1 MHAIVLNTGTE
12 LLLGDVQ
19 DAHLAFIACQVFP
32 LGLRIVERR
41 TVSDGV
47 AIRETLAEI
56 FPRAEILFVTGGLG
70 PTTDDVTR
78 EAAAELLGLK
88 LIRDPEVMSAILE
101 RFATRGIQF
110 TARVERQ
117 AFVPAGAEVLPNRSG
132 TAPGLYLRANLN
144 PHIRSPHLFL
154 LPGPPRELQPMF
166 ERSVM
171 PILHSIVPPS
181 NSLECRIYHVTGI
194 GESLVEEAIGERISV
209 ISGVELG
216 YCSRPGDVDV
226 RIIGEFSMLEQADEI
241 IRTTLGDSIYS
252 MNEATLEEVIVEL
265 LTKRRETLS
274 LAESCTGGLLANRI
288 TNVPGAS
295 SAFLA
300 GYVVT
305 VNEYL
310 SLELIVTN
318 KSATEKFE
326 FENCLH
332 TYFFV
337 EDIAAISLHG
347 LKGVTY
353 LDKTANQVEKV
364 EAEEAIRISSEVD
377 RTYLNATSAV
387 EIRDARAGRA
397 IRVEKKNS
405 ASTVVWNPW
414 IAKAQ
419 QMTDFGNEEYRNMV
433 CVESGNVASNKIV
446 LGPRETSW
454 LKVKLSTAP
463 LA

>member
-19 DAHLAFIACQVFP
+19 DAHLAFIARQVFP
-32 LGLRIVERR
+32 LGLRIEERR

-88 LIRDPEVMSAILE
+88 LVRDPEVMTAISE

-117 AFVPAGAEVLPNRSG
+117 AFVPAGAEVLRNESG

-181 NSLECRIYHVTGI
+181 NSFECRTYHVTGI
-194 GESLVEEAIGERISV
+194 GESLVEEAIGERISA

-226 RIIGEFSMLEQADEI
+226 RIIGESSVLEQADKI

-252 MNEATLEEVIVEL
+252 MSEATLEEVIVEL
-265 LTKRRETLS
+265 LTKRRETLA

-295 SAFLA
+295 AALLA
-300 GYVVT
+300 GYVIYSNQAKIDVLDVDIKLIEQYGAVSET
-305 VNEYL
+305 VARGLAEGARMRAKSTYAL
-310 SLELIVTN
+310 STTGIAGPAGG
-318 KSATEKFE
+318 STEKPVGTVYVALASA
-326 FENCLH
+326 ENE
-332 TYFFV
+332 TIARKFFFPS
-337 EDIAAISLHG
+337 D
-347 LKGVTY
+347 
-353 LDKTANQVEKV
+353 
-364 EAEEAIRISSEVD
+364 
-377 RTYLNATSAV
+377 
-387 EIRDARAGRA
+387 
-397 IRVEKKNS
+397 
-405 ASTVVWNPW
+405 
-414 IAKAQ
+414 
-419 QMTDFGNEEYRNMV
+419 
-433 CVESGNVASNKIV
+433 
-446 LGPRETSW
+446 RETFKE
-454 LKVKLSTAP
+454 LAAQAAFDLLRKKLMSRSSQ
-463 LA
+463 